1 MPNMTKHEFPN
12 GVRLVM
18 EPLPHVRSVSAG
30 LWIDAGSRNET
41 AENAGVAHFL
51 EHMFFKG
58 AGGMTA
64 IELADAMNRLGGHF
78 NAFTSHEI
86 ICLHARL
93 VDRQLGEG
101 LDLLGRLLRDS
112 SFPAE
117 ELDRERNVI
126 LEECK
131 MVEDTPDELV
141 GDLFSHSMW
150 GDHPLGQPIL
160 GTPET
165 IGAFKRDDLIAFED
179 REFTPER
186 LGVAVAGAFDEQK
199 MIAKIESLFG
209 DMEAK
214 AGQPAQD
221 NTKPKAVFKKCNREK
236 DIEQGQ
242 FCIGSQAP
250 CRTDKDRYR
259 FALLSNII
267 GGGMSSRI
275 FKEVREK
282 RGLAYSIGSFG
293 SSYRD
298 TGCWGIGGGASPRL
312 LPEVIE
318 ICLSEIRDLY
328 TNGLRS
334 GELELAKEQLTTSVL
349 FALESTSSRMTRLA
363 EQEMYHGRFYSVD
376 EILTNIADVTDG
388 DIQDTAA
395 QHIQGAPA
403 AVAMVAPAEALSI
416 DLDEF

>member
-1 MPNMTKHEFPN
+1 MIKHELGN

-30 LWIDAGSRNET
+30 LWIAAGSRNET
-41 AENAGVAHFL
+41 ATDAGVAHFL

-78 NAFTSHEI
+78 NAFTSQEI
-86 ICLHARL
+86 ICLHGRL
-93 VDRQLGEG
+93 IDRQLNEG
-101 LDLLGRLLRDS
+101 LDLLARLLLDS
-112 SFPAE
+112 SFPEE

-126 LEECK
+126 LEEQK

-141 GDLFSHSMW
+141 ADLFGHSMW

-165 IGAFKRDDLIAFED
+165 IGSFKRDDLIVFED

-186 LGVAVAGAFDEQK
+186 LVVSLAGAFDGQE

-209 DMEAK
+209 DMERK
-214 AGQPAQD
+214 AGQPAEN
-221 NTKPKAVFKKCNREK
+221 NTKPKAVFQKRSREK

-242 FCIGSQAP
+242 FCVGSQAP
-250 CRTDKDRYR
+250 CRTDEDRYQ

-267 GGGMSSRI
+267 GGGMSSRV

-293 SSYRD
+293 TSYRD
-298 TGCWGIGGGASPRL
+298 TGCWGIGGGASPQL
-312 LPEVIE
+312 VPEVIE
-318 ICLSEIRDLY
+318 ICLREIRDLY
-328 TNGLRS
+328 TNGLRP
-334 GELELAKEQLTTSVL
+334 GELELAKEQLTTSIL

-376 EILTNIADVTDG
+376 EILTKIADVTET

-403 AVAMVAPAEALSI
+403 AIAMVAPAEAPSI
-416 DLDEF
+416 DLDAF